1 MKSHLFITV
10 GLTLAV
16 IFVFQA
22 IDALKVSGIGRSELY
37 VLGGLILAFLLVRQG
52 LKEHFVMK

>member
-1 MKSHLFITV
+1 MKSHLFISV

-22 IDALKVSGIGRSELY
+22 IDALKVSGFGRSELY
-37 VLGGLILAFLLVRQG
+37 VLGGLILALLLVRQG